1 MKLIKIHK
9 LAIYIVLI
17 SSIISCNQPGTF
29 TRQIGLQSERELGV
43 MADSAMVVSAHPLA
57 SEVGVEI
64 MKKGGNAVDAAIAV
78 QFALAVVF
86 PEAGNIGGGGFFVIR
101 DKDAN
106 YHTLDF
112 REKAPIDASR
122 DMYLDESGEA
132 MEMKSQ
138 RGPLAA
144 GVPGAVDGM
153 VRAFEKFGTLSW
165 DELVEPSIRLAADG
179 FELTEREAQKFNNT
193 ANTFREYSSID
204 PVQFTGKEWKEGD
217 ILVQKDLA
225 NTLTQIKNHK
235 RDGFYRGQIAK
246 AILEEM
252 NRGEGIIT
260 QMDLDSYESIWR
272 EPLVGN
278 YKDYK
283 LITMGPPSS
292 GGIIILQMM
301 ALLEKYDIDLNPEKF
316 DQYLHLKTELERR
329 IYADRAAY
337 MGDADFYDVPVK
349 QLLSH
354 EYLEQRFLDFDPEIA
369 TPSSDIME
377 GIINPESE
385 ETTHFSIVDPKGNAV
400 SATTTINGFMGS
412 YVVVNGAG
420 FILNNEMDDFSI
432 KPGFPNMYGL
442 LGGEANKIEPGKR
455 MLSAMTPVILE
466 KNSKLHMVVGT
477 PGGSTIPTSV
487 FQTIVNVLE
496 FDLSMQEA
504 VAERR
509 FHSQWKP
516 DHIFYERGNLDDNLR
531 KKMENKGHK
540 FQERGPIGRVDAILV
555 TPNGKLEGGADPRGM
570 DTAVGF

>member
-1 MKLIKIHK
+1 MKLTKSLK
-9 LAIYIVLI
+9 LVTFILLI
-17 SSIISCNQPGTF
+17 ASIISCNPSGTA
-29 TRQIGLQSERELGV
+29 TDQIGLQAERQIGV
-43 MADSAMVVSAHPLA
+43 MADSAMVVSAHPSA

-64 MKKGGNAVDAAIAV
+64 MKKGGNAIDAAIAV

-101 DKDAN
+101 EKDAT

-112 REKAPIDASR
+112 REKAPMRATR

-138 RGPLAA
+138 RGALAA

-153 VRAFEKFGTLSW
+153 VKAYEKFGTLPW
-165 DELVEPSIRLAADG
+165 AELVEPSIRLAEEG
-179 FELTEREAQKFNNT
+179 FIITEREAQKFNNT
-193 ANTFREYSSID
+193 ANTFREYSTVD
-204 PVQFTGKEWKEGD
+204 PIQFTGKEWREGD
-217 ILVQKDLA
+217 LLIQSELA
-225 NTLTQIKNHK
+225 NTLKRIKDYK
-235 RDGFYRGQIAK
+235 RDGFYRGPVAE
-246 AILEEM
+246 AIIEEM
-252 NRGEGIIT
+252 KRGGGIIT
-260 QMDLDSYESIWR
+260 QLDLDSYESVWR
-272 EPLVGN
+272 VPLTGN

-283 LITMGPPSS
+283 IITMGPPSS
-292 GGIIILQMM
+292 GGIIILQML
-301 ALLEKYDIDLNPEKF
+301 ALLEKYDVDINPERF

-337 MGDADFYDVPVK
+337 MGDADFYEVPVK
-349 QLLSH
+349 QLLSK
-354 EYLEQRFLDFDPEIA
+354 EYLKNRFLDYNPNIA

-377 GIINPESE
+377 GIINAESE

-412 YVVVNGAG
+412 YVVVDGAG

-455 MLSAMTPVILE
+455 MLSAMTPTIIE
-466 KNSKLHMVVGT
+466 KNNALYMVVGT

-487 FQTIVNVLE
+487 FQTIVNVIE
-496 FDLSMQEA
+496 FDLGMQEA
-504 VAERR
+504 VAKRR

-516 DHIFYERGNLDDNLR
+516 DQIFYERGNLDDNLR
-531 KKMENKGHK
+531 GKMEAKGHRLE
-540 FQERGPIGRVDAILV
+540 ERGPIGRVDAILV

-570 DTAVGF
+570 DTAIGF

>member
-1 MKLIKIHK
+1 MRLKKIHQ
-9 LAIYIVLI
+9 LAIYILLTASVL
-17 SSIISCNQPGTF
+17 SCNQPGISS
-29 TRQIGLQSERELGV
+29 RQLDLQSEREIGV

-57 SEVGVEI
+57 SEVGVGI

-112 REKAPIDASR
+112 REKAPMNASR

-132 MEMKSQ
+132 MEMRSQ
-138 RGPLAA
+138 RGALAA

-153 VRAFEKFGTLSW
+153 VKAYEKFGTLTW
-165 DELVEPSIRLAADG
+165 EELVEPAIKLAEEG
-179 FELTEREAQKFNNT
+179 FQLTESEAQKFNNT
-193 ANTFREYSSID
+193 ASTFKEYSSID
-204 PVQFTGKEWKEGD
+204 PEQFTGKEWKEGD
-217 ILVQKDLA
+217 ILIQKELA
-225 NTLTQIKNHK
+225 NTLTRIKNYK
-235 RDGFYRGQIAK
+235 RDGFYSGPVAK
-246 AILEEM
+246 AIIEEM
-252 NRGEGIIT
+252 KRGGGIIT
-260 QMDLDSYESIWR
+260 QLDLDSYESVWR
-272 EPLVGN
+272 VPLVGH

-283 LITMGPPSS
+283 VITMGPPSS

-301 ALLEKYDIDLNPEKF
+301 ALLEKYDVDINPEKF

-337 MGDADFYDVPVK
+337 MGDSDFYDVPVK
-349 QLLSH
+349 DLLSFD
-354 EYLEQRFLDFDPEIA
+354 YLKQRFLDFDPNRA
-369 TPSSDIME
+369 TSSSDIME
-377 GIINPESE
+377 GIINAESE
-385 ETTHFSIVDPKGNAV
+385 ETTHFSIVDQKGNAV

-412 YVVVNGAG
+412 YVVVDGAG

-466 KNSKLHMVVGT
+466 KNNELYMVVGT

-487 FQTIVNVLE
+487 FQTIVNVIE

-504 VAERR
+504 VSKRR

-516 DHIFYERGNLDDNLR
+516 DHIFYERGHLDDNL
-531 KKMENKGHK
+531 KNKMEAKGHK
-540 FQERGPIGRVDAILV
+540 FQERGPIGRVDAILI
-555 TPNGKLEGGADPRGM
+555 TPDGRLEGGADPRGM

>member
-1 MKLIKIHK
+1 MRNLKLHK
-9 LAIYIVLI
+9 LALYILLVI
-17 SSIISCNQPGTF
+17 SIVSCNQPGTF
-29 TRQIGLQSERELGV
+29 TRQIGLLSEREVGV

-57 SEVGVEI
+57 SEVGVQI

-101 DKDAN
+101 DHEAN

-112 REKAPIDASR
+112 REKAPMNASR
-122 DMYLDESGEA
+122 DMYLDETGEA
-132 MEMKSQ
+132 IAMKSQ
-138 RGPLAA
+138 RGALAA

-153 VRAFEKFGTLSW
+153 IKAYEKFGTLPW
-165 DELVEPSIRLAADG
+165 EDLVEPSIRLAADG
-179 FELTEREAQKFNNT
+179 FVLTESEARKYNNT
-193 ANTFREYSSID
+193 ASTFKEYSSVD
-204 PVQFTGKEWKEGD
+204 PVQFTGRNWKEGD
-217 ILVQKDLA
+217 LLVQKELA
-225 NTLTQIKNHK
+225 QTLSLIKNNK
-235 RDGFYRGQIAK
+235 RAGFYSGPVAEAIIA
-246 AILEEM
+246 EM
-252 NRGEGIIT
+252 NRSGGIIN
-260 QMDLDSYESIWR
+260 QQDLDSYESVWR
-272 EPLVGN
+272 VPLTGN

-283 LITMGPPSS
+283 VITMGPPSS
-292 GGIIILQMM
+292 GGIIILQML
-301 ALLEKYDIDLNPEKF
+301 ALLEKYDININPEKF

-329 IYADRAAY
+329 IYADRAAH

-349 QLLSH
+349 ELLSQS
-354 EYLEQRFLDFDPEIA
+354 YLRRRFLDYNPERA

-377 GIINPESE
+377 GIIQAQSE

-412 YVVVNGAG
+412 YVVVEGAG

-455 MLSAMTPVILE
+455 MLSAMTPTILE
-466 KNSKLHMVVGT
+466 KNNKLFMVVGT

-487 FQTIVNVLE
+487 FQTIINVIE
-496 FDLSMQEA
+496 FDLGMQEA
-504 VAERR
+504 VSKRR

-516 DHIFYERGNLDDNLR
+516 DHIFYEKGNLDDRLR
-531 KKMENKGHK
+531 KRMEAKGHL
-540 FQERGPIGRVDAILV
+540 FEERGPIGRVDAILV

-570 DTAVGF
+570 DTAIGF